1 MIKLCADFLG
11 IDLSFLSKKD
21 FGVVYK
27 VALIIVSILI
37 LSLVSMI
44 YGLDMALDSLL
55 LAILVSLFVVLII
68 YNFYRLIFSIIEGE
82 LEFNTNYLDISKF
95 IFKRG
100 FVLIL
105 ISIFVSKSFQTLIFS
120 KQVSNYLDEY
130 KRELLIDYNKQ
141 LDKSYGKEIESIII
155 SYESKI
161 DFEESIGIDN
171 SVYLSKEKDSLINLI
186 QIEIDK
192 EKIEINNAISN
203 SNFFITR
210 ISLLSS
216 KMPFSWIVTLLLATS
231 FMSPIF
237 IFITNSS
244 FKNYDKFSREI
255 SNKII
260 LEHYDYFKKKYSELM
275 KKSADLD
282 IVYEEK
288 YQDPPYNSIK
298 IHSSEKYLTKG
309 SLIKWI
315 NKYGE

>member
-1 MIKLCADFLG
+1 M
-11 IDLSFLSKKD
+11 
-21 FGVVYK
+21 
-27 VALIIVSILI
+27 
-37 LSLVSMI
+37 
-44 YGLDMALDSLL
+44 
-55 LAILVSLFVVLII
+55 
-68 YNFYRLIFSIIEGE
+68 
-82 LEFNTNYLDISKF
+82 
-95 IFKRG
+95 
-100 FVLIL
+100 IL

-130 KRELLIDYNKQ
+130 RRLLIDYNKQ

-161 DFEESIGIDN
+161 DYEESIGIDN
-171 SVYLSKEKDSLINLI
+171 SIYLSKEKDSLINLI

-216 KMPFSWIVTLLLATS
+216 KMPFSWIVTLLLATT

>member
-11 IDLSFLSKKD
+11 LDLSFLLKKD
-21 FGVVYK
+21 FSVVYR
-27 VALIIVSILI
+27 VSLIIISILI
-37 LSLVSMI
+37 ISLVSMI
-44 YGLDMALDSLL
+44 YGLEMALDNLL
-55 LAILVSLFVVLII
+55 LAVPVSFFVVFII

-105 ISIFVSKSFQTLIFS
+105 ISIFVSKSFQTLVFS
-120 KQVSNYLDEY
+120 EQVSNYLDSY
-130 KRELLIDYNKQ
+130 KKGLLIDYNKQ
-141 LDKSYGKEIESIII
+141 LDKSFGKEIESIII

-161 DFEESIGIDN
+161 DFEQSIGVDN
-171 SVYLSKEKDSLINLI
+171 YFTLTKEKDSLINLI
-186 QIEIDK
+186 QLEIDK
-192 EKIEINNAISN
+192 ERLEINNAISD

-216 KMPFSWIVTLLLATS
+216 KMPFSWLFTLIIVII

-237 IFITNSS
+237 IFVTNTS
-244 FKNYDKFSREI
+244 FKNYDRLSREI
-255 SNKII
+255 NNKII
-260 LEHYDYFKKKYSELM
+260 LEHYDYFKNKYFELM
-275 KKSADLD
+275 KKSTDLE
-282 IVYEEK
+282 IAYEEK

-298 IHSSEKYLTKG
+298 IHSSEKYLKKG
-309 SLIKWI
+309 SLITWF